1 MRSIHQFALLVG
13 LVSTGCVSHWRGLEI
28 TSDIAALQ
36 GQVEQLLDEQRAQRA
51 LLKKNVDQIEL
62 QFSKIEATLKR
73 AISKLQDDSVTS
85 DSEMESLRA
94 ELAGLRGTLAKWQHE
109 ASQTKKPESKLVPEF
124 PPESGAP
131 KLPTLAD
138 ELYRY
143 GFERKKA
150 NDCTEANRAF
160 FQFFSRFPRH
170 SRADSS
176 LYLAAQCQFDQKDYA
191 GSIRSLRLILT
202 KYKKGKKVDDALEMT
217 HDAFL
222 RLGKCKTALMFIEEL
237 VSEHPRYK
245 HRRRARKS
253 LRTTRRK
260 CGKK

>member
-1 MRSIHQFALLVG
+1 MYQIALLVG
-13 LVSTGCVSHWRGLEI
+13 FMSTGCVSHWRGQEM
-28 TSDIAALQ
+28 TADMAALQ
-36 GQVEQLLDEQRAQRA
+36 GQVEQLLDEQGAQRA
-51 LLKKNVDQIEL
+51 LLKKNIEKIEA
-62 QFSKIEATLKR
+62 QFAKIEATLKL
-73 AISKLQDDSVTS
+73 AISKLQDDSVIS

-109 ASQTKKPESKLVPEF
+109 ASQKTKSGPTLVPDV
-124 PPESGAP
+124 PPVSGAP
-131 KLPTLAD
+131 KLPTGAD

-150 NDCTEANRAF
+150 SDCKEAKRAF
-160 FQFFSRFPRH
+160 FQFFNRFPKH

-191 GSIRSLRLILT
+191 GTIRSLRLILT
-202 KYKKGKKVDDALEMT
+202 KYSKGKKVDDALEMT
-217 HDAFL
+217 HNAFL

-237 VSEHPRYK
+237 VNEHPTYK
-245 HRRRARKS
+245 HRGRARKS
-253 LRTTRRK
+253 LKSTRRK